1 MCIEAMFNV
10 VKARKR
16 ASAENI
22 KEILSEFGVL
32 EAVEG
37 TC

>member
-16 ASAENI
+16 ASAYQGE
-22 KEILSEFGVL
+22 LSEFGVL